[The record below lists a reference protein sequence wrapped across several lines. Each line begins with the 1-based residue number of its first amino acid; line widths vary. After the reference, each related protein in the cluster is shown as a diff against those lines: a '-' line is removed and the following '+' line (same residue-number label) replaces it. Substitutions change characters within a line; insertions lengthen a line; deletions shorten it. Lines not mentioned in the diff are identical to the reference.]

1 MITTR
6 SLVAAA
12 AVLALSGLAPA
23 PLWASDM
30 PPAQEAAED
39 AARTVPG
46 GASKGVKACHEDIE
60 RFCAK
65 VEPGDGRLGRCLERN
80 RRKLSSACRRFVL
93 HGGKEHS
100 SKAFLEIDQ
109 YAMGLSTAG
118 VTRSSAPAK
127 AP

>member
-30 PPAQEAAED
+30 PPAQE
-39 AARTVPG
+39 G